1 MFKGGTRDY
10 IIINKQVCASR
21 SCKKRGYH
29 FAFRKLLL
37 KEAIQFLSYNC
48 FFSIGNI
55 IMIQV
60 IGTLIGSDPAR
71 FFSNLFQPSKKLIG
85 LIESNVKTKW
95 AKFEFHTRLFDI

>member
-1 MFKGGTRDY
+1 
-10 IIINKQVCASR
+10 
-21 SCKKRGYH
+21 
-29 FAFRKLLL
+29 
-37 KEAIQFLSYNC
+37 
-48 FFSIGNI
+48 
-55 IMIQV
+55 MIQV